1 MEVFIMSDCNF
12 PPSSPPSSPKQP
24 YGSDSEDDSSVDI
37 RIGGSPSK
45 VLSRNESAIIIQRN
59 FRTFLA
65 KKSVFSKRS
74 HQIDAA
80 HNLFRKKLEQASSIE
95 IQRVWRGH
103 QSRKELKE
111 ASL

>member
-1 MEVFIMSDCNF
+1 MSDCNF

-59 FRTFLA
+59 F
-65 KKSVFSKRS
+65 
-74 HQIDAA
+74 
-80 HNLFRKKLEQASSIE
+80 
-95 IQRVWRGH
+95 
-103 QSRKELKE
+103 
-111 ASL
+111 